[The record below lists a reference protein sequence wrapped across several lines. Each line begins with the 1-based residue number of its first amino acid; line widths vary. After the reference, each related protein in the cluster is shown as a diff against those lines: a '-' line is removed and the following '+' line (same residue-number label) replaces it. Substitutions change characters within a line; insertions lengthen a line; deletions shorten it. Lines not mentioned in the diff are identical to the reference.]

1 MSSLRPPI
9 LTPLTLDAN
18 GARRVVHFTVVRYSA
33 AQVYAPVHHLRVL
46 DVHLSVLDRDLFVVI
61 GLVVF
66 YCDSIPFHQLG
77 VILAAGDVL

>member
-1 MSSLRPPI
+1 MAGFCSFVDPAADRWLH
-9 LTPLTLDAN
+9 TAN
-18 GARRVVHFTVVRYSA
+18 RARATTDPR
-33 AQVYAPVHHLRVL
+33 PVHHLRVL

-66 YCDSIPFHQLG
+66 YCDSIPFDQLG